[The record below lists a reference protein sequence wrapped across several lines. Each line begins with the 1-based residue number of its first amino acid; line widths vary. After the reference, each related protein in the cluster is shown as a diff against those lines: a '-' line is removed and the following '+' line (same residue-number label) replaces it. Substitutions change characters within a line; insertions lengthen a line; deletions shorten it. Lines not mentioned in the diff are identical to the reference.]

1 MHSAS
6 EEDLEQLFGSS
17 KLMIGFPVRPTDE
30 SSAEYKTWRAA
41 RERELADEVEPP
53 ANEEQSSSS

>member
-30 SSAEYKTWRAA
+30 SYAEYKTWRAA
-41 RERELADEVEPP
+41 RKRELADEVEPP